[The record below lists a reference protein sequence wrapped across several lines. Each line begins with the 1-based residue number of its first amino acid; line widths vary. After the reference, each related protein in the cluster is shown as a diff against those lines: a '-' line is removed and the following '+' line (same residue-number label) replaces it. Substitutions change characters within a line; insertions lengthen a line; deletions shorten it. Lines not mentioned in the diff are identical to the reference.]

1 MSESPATTPWSVD
14 QRIDFIRQ
22 RLIWQGSVNR
32 ADLVAAFQVSAN
44 QATVDLRQFEARF
57 PGGLA
62 YDPRQRTYRPGPG
75 LAAADEQDALA
86 LLRLLRL
93 QADGVASPGPCP
105 VDPLPPV
112 DQGGLPLR
120 PVPPKTLSTVLT
132 AIREGRAM
140 NGVYVSMSTATPRRR
155 RLEPHALVFDGFRW
169 HARARDAEAQDPA
182 RFKDFVLGRLSE
194 VALEGPAT
202 GGGATA
208 DASWQRLVCLTLEP
222 HKDLTQAQRAA
233 ILLDY
238 GMDPHTGTLTLT
250 VREATLWYVRRRL
263 GLVQGHQERP
273 AAEQHIVLR
282 HEAPVQQAP
291 EGAR

>member
-1 MSESPATTPWSVD
+1 MSESPGTTRWSVD

-75 LAAADEQDALA
+75 LAAADEQDTQA

-93 QADGVASPGPCP
+93 QADGVVSPGPCP

-112 DQGGLPLR
+112 DQGGLPPR
-120 PVPPKTLSTVLT
+120 PVPPKTLSTLLT

-140 NGVYVSMSTATPRRR
+140 SGMYVSMSTATPRRR
-155 RLEPHALVFDGFRW
+155 LLEPHALVFDGFRW
-169 HARARDAEAQDPA
+169 HARARDAQAGEPA
-182 RFKDFVLGRLSE
+182 LFKDFVLGRLSDA
-194 VALEGPAT
+194 ALEGPAT
-202 GGGATA
+202 GGGAQA
-208 DASWQRLVCLTLEP
+208 DGLWQRLVRLTLEP
-222 HKDLTQAQRAA
+222 HKKLTEAQRAA

-250 VREATLWYVRRRL
+250 VREATAWYLRKRL
-263 GLVQGHQERP
+263 GLVKGHHDQPPE
-273 AAEQHIVLR
+273 EQHIVLK
-282 HEAPVQQAP
+282 HEAPVP
-291 EGAR
+291 EEPPVAD